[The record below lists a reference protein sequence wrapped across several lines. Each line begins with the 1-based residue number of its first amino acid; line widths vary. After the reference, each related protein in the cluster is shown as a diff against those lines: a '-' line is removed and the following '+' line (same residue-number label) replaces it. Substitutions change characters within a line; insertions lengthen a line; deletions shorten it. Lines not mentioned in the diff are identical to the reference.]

1 MKRLRYIFPLAILAT
16 LTLQVFYVES
26 LYNNFISENVI
37 ILKPLIKQKI
47 EIELRS
53 RSDLGRDHPLQEY
66 RIIMPI
72 AEDLMPEEMR
82 NDPKVANSPRE
93 NTDSLIKSGRYM
105 TYADAINEIR
115 QDFCIERGDFLNVNL
130 LDSLFRADSSLRD
143 LQWRF
148 VLRNTNGEI
157 LAHAGADLMRQMDW
171 VETYPLGL
179 RGGQKLEIAMNV
191 PVKAFL
197 MSDGGTLLGSLGMM
211 VLVVV
216 ILVVQWCML
225 ERLERRL
232 RLQETHVGGIIH
244 DLRSPLASVL
254 MLLEAW
260 RGRERDA
267 AWQPLIDEGM
277 KRVRTMAADIVRTL
291 DATQLSHR
299 RATLRWEQVDLAA
312 LVAALCEEYEQAYA
326 AQPHTFRIENALPD
340 GLTVRADRMLLT
352 NVVRNLW
359 ENAMK
364 YSDPGVCVTV
374 RLTADGRHVRLSVA
388 DTGWGIRRSELRRV
402 FALYY
407 RSSHH
412 GRKVK
417 GFGIGLAKSRL
428 SMKAMGGRLTV
439 ESREGEG
446 STFTVTLRR
455 R

>member
-1 MKRLRYIFPLAILAT
+1 MKRLRYIFPLAILAA

-130 LDSLFRADSSLRD
+130 LDSLFRADSSMRD

-232 RLQETHVGGIIH
+232 RLQETHIGGIIH

-277 KRVRTMAADIVRTL
+277 KRVRTMAADIVRLL

-312 LVAALCEEYEQAYA
+312 LVAALCEEYEQTYA

>member
-130 LDSLFRADSSLRD
+130 LDSLFRADSSLKD

-277 KRVRTMAADIVRTL
+277 KRVRTMAADIVRLL

-312 LVAALCEEYEQAYA
+312 LVAALCEEYEQTYA

>member
-232 RLQETHVGGIIH
+232 RLQETHIGGIIH

-277 KRVRTMAADIVRTL
+277 KRVRTMAADIVRLL

-312 LVAALCEEYEQAYA
+312 LVAALCEEYEQTYA

-374 RLTADGRHVRLSVA
+374 CLTADGRHVRLSVA

>member
-277 KRVRTMAADIVRTL
+277 KRVRTMAADIVRLL

-312 LVAALCEEYEQAYA
+312 LVAALCEEYEQTYA

>member
-277 KRVRTMAADIVRTL
+277 KRVRTMAADIVRLL

-374 RLTADGRHVRLSVA
+374 CLTADGRHVRLSVA

>member
-1 MKRLRYIFPLAILAT
+1 MKRLRYIFPLAILAA

-232 RLQETHVGGIIH
+232 RLQETHIGGIIH

-277 KRVRTMAADIVRTL
+277 KRVRTMAADIVRLL

-312 LVAALCEEYEQAYA
+312 LVAALCEEYEQTYA

>member
-1 MKRLRYIFPLAILAT
+1 MKRLRYIFPLAILAA

-148 VLRNTNGEI
+148 VLRNTNGKI

-232 RLQETHVGGIIH
+232 RLQETHIGGIIH

-277 KRVRTMAADIVRTL
+277 KRVRTMAADIVRLL

-312 LVAALCEEYEQAYA
+312 LVAALCEEYEQTYA

>member
-148 VLRNTNGEI
+148 VLRNTNGKI

-232 RLQETHVGGIIH
+232 RLQETHIGGIIH

-277 KRVRTMAADIVRTL
+277 KRVRTMAADIVRLL

-312 LVAALCEEYEQAYA
+312 LVAALCEEYEQTYA
-326 AQPHTFRIENALPD
+326 AQSHTFRIESALPD

>member
-232 RLQETHVGGIIH
+232 RLQETHIGGIIH

-277 KRVRTMAADIVRTL
+277 KRVRTMAADIVRLL

-312 LVAALCEEYEQAYA
+312 LVAALCEEYEQTYA

-374 RLTADGRHVRLSVA
+374 CLTADGRHVRLSVA

-407 RSSHH
+407 RSPHH

>member
-1 MKRLRYIFPLAILAT
+1 MKRLRYIFPLAILAA

-232 RLQETHVGGIIH
+232 RLQETHIGGIIH

-277 KRVRTMAADIVRTL
+277 KRVRTMAADIVRLL

-312 LVAALCEEYEQAYA
+312 LVAALCEEYEQTYA

-374 RLTADGRHVRLSVA
+374 CLTADGRHVRLSVA

>member
-1 MKRLRYIFPLAILAT
+1 MKRLRYIFPLAILAA

-232 RLQETHVGGIIH
+232 RLQETHIGGIIH

-277 KRVRTMAADIVRTL
+277 KRVRTMAADIVRLL

-312 LVAALCEEYEQAYA
+312 LVAALCEEYEQTYA
-326 AQPHTFRIENALPD
+326 AQPHTFRIENVLPD

-374 RLTADGRHVRLSVA
+374 HLTADGRHVRLSVA

>member
-232 RLQETHVGGIIH
+232 RLQETHIGGIIH

-277 KRVRTMAADIVRTL
+277 KRVRTMAADIVRLL

-374 RLTADGRHVRLSVA
+374 CLTADGRHVRLSVA

>member
-1 MKRLRYIFPLAILAT
+1 
-16 LTLQVFYVES
+16 
-26 LYNNFISENVI
+26 
-37 ILKPLIKQKI
+37 
-47 EIELRS
+47 
-53 RSDLGRDHPLQEY
+53 
-66 RIIMPI
+66 
-72 AEDLMPEEMR
+72 
-82 NDPKVANSPRE
+82 
-93 NTDSLIKSGRYM
+93 
-105 TYADAINEIR
+105 
-115 QDFCIERGDFLNVNL
+115 
-130 LDSLFRADSSLRD
+130 
-143 LQWRF
+143 
-148 VLRNTNGEI
+148 
-157 LAHAGADLMRQMDW
+157 
-171 VETYPLGL
+171 
-179 RGGQKLEIAMNV
+179 MNV

-277 KRVRTMAADIVRTL
+277 KRVRTMAADIVRLL

-374 RLTADGRHVRLSVA
+374 CLTADGRHVRLSVA

>member
-171 VETYPLGL
+171 VETYSLGL

-277 KRVRTMAADIVRTL
+277 KRVRTMAADIVRLL

-312 LVAALCEEYEQAYA
+312 LVAALCEEYEQTYA

-374 RLTADGRHVRLSVA
+374 CLTADGRHVRLSVA

>member
-37 ILKPLIKQKI
+37 ILRPLIKQKI

-148 VLRNTNGEI
+148 VLRNANGKI

-277 KRVRTMAADIVRTL
+277 KRVRTMAADIVRLL

-312 LVAALCEEYEQAYA
+312 LVAALCEEYEQTYA

-374 RLTADGRHVRLSVA
+374 CLTADGRHVRLSVA

>member
-277 KRVRTMAADIVRTL
+277 KRVRTMAADIVRLL

-312 LVAALCEEYEQAYA
+312 LVAALCEEYEQTYA

-374 RLTADGRHVRLSVA
+374 CLTADGRHVRLSVA

-407 RSSHH
+407 RSPHH

>member
-16 LTLQVFYVES
+16 LTLQAFYIVS

-37 ILKPLIKQKI
+37 ILRPLIKQKI

-148 VLRNTNGEI
+148 VLRNTNGKI

-232 RLQETHVGGIIH
+232 RLQETHIGGIIH

-277 KRVRTMAADIVRTL
+277 KRVRTMAADIVRLL

-312 LVAALCEEYEQAYA
+312 LVAALCEEYEQTYA
-326 AQPHTFRIENALPD
+326 AQPHTFRIESALPD

>member
-148 VLRNTNGEI
+148 VLRNTNGKI

-277 KRVRTMAADIVRTL
+277 KRVRTMAADIVRLL

-312 LVAALCEEYEQAYA
+312 LVAALCEEYEQTYA
-326 AQPHTFRIENALPD
+326 AQPHTFRIENVLPD

-374 RLTADGRHVRLSVA
+374 HLTADGRHVRLSVA

>member
-1 MKRLRYIFPLAILAT
+1 MKKFRYIFILAILST
-16 LTLQVFYVES
+16 LTLQTFYVYS
-26 LYNNFISENVI
+26 QYNNFKAENITKKSKVLKQI
-37 ILKPLIKQKI
+37 I
-47 EIELRS
+47 ERELHLRTIYGHRTDTS
-53 RSDLGRDHPLQEY
+53 Y
-66 RIIMPI
+66 YYVCKPI
-72 AEDLMPEEMR
+72 AEDVMSEEMHK
-82 NDPKVANSPRE
+82 DPKVANARRI
-93 NTDSLIKSGRYM
+93 NGDSLIKAGRFL
-105 TYADAINEIR
+105 TYAEIIDQVA
-115 QDFCIERGDFLNVNL
+115 QDDEIEDGNYLDVFG
-130 LDSLFRADSSLRD
+130 LDSLFHEKDKEAD
-143 LQWRF
+143 WPHRF
-148 VLRNTNGEI
+148 VLRWTDGEV
-157 LAHAGADLMRQMDW
+157 LAYSGVDTARRMMW
-171 VETYPLGL
+171 TTFYPLGINGL
-179 RGGQKLEIAMNV
+179 QTLEVGMDF

-232 RLQETHVGGIIH
+232 RLQETHIGGIIH

-277 KRVRTMAADIVRTL
+277 KRVRTMAADIVRLL

-312 LVAALCEEYEQAYA
+312 LVAALCEEYEQTYA

-374 RLTADGRHVRLSVA
+374 CLTADGRHVRLSVA

>member
-171 VETYPLGL
+171 VETYSLGL

-260 RGRERDA
+260 CGRERDA

-277 KRVRTMAADIVRTL
+277 KRVRTMAADIVRLL

-312 LVAALCEEYEQAYA
+312 LVAALCEEYEQTYA

-374 RLTADGRHVRLSVA
+374 CLTADGRHVRLSVA

>member
-130 LDSLFRADSSLRD
+130 LDSLFRADSPLRD

-232 RLQETHVGGIIH
+232 RLQETHIGGIIH

-277 KRVRTMAADIVRTL
+277 KRVRTMAADIVRLL

-312 LVAALCEEYEQAYA
+312 LVAALCEEYEQTYA

>member
-216 ILVVQWCML
+216 ILIVQWCML

-277 KRVRTMAADIVRTL
+277 KRVRTMAADIVRLL

-312 LVAALCEEYEQAYA
+312 LVAALCEEYEQTYA

>member
-105 TYADAINEIR
+105 TCADAINEIR

-277 KRVRTMAADIVRTL
+277 KRVRTMAADIVRLL

-312 LVAALCEEYEQAYA
+312 LVAALCEEYEQTYA

-374 RLTADGRHVRLSVA
+374 CLTADGRHVRLSVA

>member
-171 VETYPLGL
+171 VETYSLGL

-260 RGRERDA
+260 CGRERDA

-277 KRVRTMAADIVRTL
+277 KRVRTMAADIVRLL

-312 LVAALCEEYEQAYA
+312 LVAALCEEYEQTYA

-374 RLTADGRHVRLSVA
+374 CLTADGRHVRLSVA

-417 GFGIGLAKSRL
+417 GFGIGLAESRL

>member
-37 ILKPLIKQKI
+37 ILRPLIKQKI

-148 VLRNTNGEI
+148 VLRNTNGKI

-232 RLQETHVGGIIH
+232 RLQETHIGGIIH

-277 KRVRTMAADIVRTL
+277 KRVRTMAADIVRLL

-312 LVAALCEEYEQAYA
+312 LVAALCEEYEQTYA

>member
-277 KRVRTMAADIVRTL
+277 KRVRTMAADIVRLL

-312 LVAALCEEYEQAYA
+312 LVAALCEEYEQTYA

-374 RLTADGRHVRLSVA
+374 CLTADGRHVRLSVA

>member
-171 VETYPLGL
+171 VETYSLGL

-277 KRVRTMAADIVRTL
+277 KRVRTMAADIVRLL

-312 LVAALCEEYEQAYA
+312 LVAALCEEYEQTYA

>member
-232 RLQETHVGGIIH
+232 RLQETHIGGIIH

-277 KRVRTMAADIVRTL
+277 KRVRTMAADIVRLL

-312 LVAALCEEYEQAYA
+312 LVAALCEEYEQTYA

>member
-191 PVKAFL
+191 PGKAFL

-277 KRVRTMAADIVRTL
+277 KRVRTMAADIVRLL

-312 LVAALCEEYEQAYA
+312 LVAALCEEYEQTYA

>member
-16 LTLQVFYVES
+16 LTLQVFYVEN

-37 ILKPLIKQKI
+37 ILRPLIKQKI

-148 VLRNTNGEI
+148 VLRNTNGKI

-232 RLQETHVGGIIH
+232 RLQETHIGGIIH

-277 KRVRTMAADIVRTL
+277 KRVRTMAADIVRLL

-312 LVAALCEEYEQAYA
+312 LVAALCEEYEQTYA
-326 AQPHTFRIENALPD
+326 AQPHTFRIESALPD